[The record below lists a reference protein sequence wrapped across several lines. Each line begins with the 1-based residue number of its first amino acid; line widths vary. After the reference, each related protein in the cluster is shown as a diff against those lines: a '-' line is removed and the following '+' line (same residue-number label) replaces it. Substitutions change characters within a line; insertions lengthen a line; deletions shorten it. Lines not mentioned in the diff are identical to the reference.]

1 MTQTPNLIILFST
14 INLYKTKRI
23 KVMQRRAFIKSVST
37 AAVLT
42 AVPNIYPKVSLQN
55 KIKPPRLKPGDT
67 LGLIAPGSY
76 ISEDELKESKEN
88 LEKLGFNVFYTNGIL
103 SKNGYLAGTDELRAE
118 EVNLMFASKNIN
130 GIVCA
135 RGGYGCARI
144 LPMLNYNIIKNN
156 PKVIIG
162 YSDITALLIGIYA
175 ETGLVTFHGPV
186 GISSFNEF
194 SVTYFNEVL
203 VHPEKDLVLISVRAD
218 DEKDNNGIKTIVS
231 GKTAGELA
239 GGNLSIVNS
248 LIGTKYDFDGEGKII
263 FLEEIGEEPY
273 RIDRM
278 LTQLIQAGKFDNAAG
293 IALGVFK
300 DCEPKEKDP
309 SFSSSF
315 SLMEVLFDRLANLKI
330 PVIYGMS
337 FGHIKNKFTL
347 PIGIKA
353 ELDTI
358 NQTLTLLET
367 AVI

>member
-1 MTQTPNLIILFST
+1 
-14 INLYKTKRI
+14 
-23 KVMQRRAFIKSVST
+23 MQRRDFIKSIST

-42 AVPNIYPKVSLQN
+42 AAPQIYSSAEPKA

-88 LEKLGFNVFYTNGIL
+88 LEKLGYKVLYHERIL
-103 SKNGYLAGTDELRAE
+103 SKTGYLAGDDKSRAE
-118 EVNLMFASKNIN
+118 EVNSMFANSKVD
-130 GIVCA
+130 GIICA

-144 LPMLNYNIIKNN
+144 LPMLDYNVIKNN
-156 PKVIIG
+156 PKILIG
-162 YSDITALLIGIYA
+162 YSDITALLNGIYA
-175 ETGLVTFHGPV
+175 ETGLITFHGPV

-203 VHPEKDLVLISVRAD
+203 VHPEKDLVLISAKGE

-231 GKTAGELA
+231 GKAQGELV
-239 GGNLSIVNS
+239 GGNLSVLNS
-248 LIGTKYDFDGEGKII
+248 MIGTKYDFNVEGKII

-278 LTQLIQAGKFDNAAG
+278 LTQLIQTGKFDKAAG
-293 IALGVFK
+293 IAMGVFK

-309 SFSSSF
+309 SFSTSF
-315 SLMEVLFDRLANLKI
+315 SLLEVLFDRLSSLNI
-330 PVIYGMS
+330 PVIYGLS

-347 PIGIKA
+347 PVGIKA
-353 ELDTI
+353 ELDTVS
-358 NQTLTLLET
+358 QTITLLENS
-367 AVI
+367 VI

>member
-1 MTQTPNLIILFST
+1 
-14 INLYKTKRI
+14 
-23 KVMQRRAFIKSVST
+23 MQRRDFIKSVST

-42 AVPNIYPKVSLQN
+42 AVPKVYSVVQSKE
-55 KIKPPRLKPGDT
+55 KIKPHRLKQGDT

-76 ISEDELKESKEN
+76 ISPDELKDSVDN
-88 LEKLGFNVFYTNGIL
+88 LEKLGFKVLYDERIL
-103 SKNGYLAGTDELRAE
+103 SKTGYLAGYDKSRAL
-118 EVNLMFASKNIN
+118 EVNSMFANKKVK
-130 GIVCA
+130 GIICA

-144 LPMLNYNIIKNN
+144 LPMLDYDVIKSN
-156 PKVIIG
+156 PKVLIG
-162 YSDITALLIGIYA
+162 YSDITALLMGIYA
-175 ETGLVTFHGPV
+175 ETGLITFHGLV

-194 SVTYFNEVL
+194 SVTYFN
-203 VHPEKDLVLISVRAD
+203 DVLINPKQKVVLRSERGED
-218 DEKDNNGIKTIVS
+218 QKDNNGITTIVS
-231 GKTAGELA
+231 GKGVGELI
-239 GGNLSIVNS
+239 GGNLSVLNS
-248 LIGTKYDFDGEGKII
+248 LIGTKYDFNGEGKII

-278 LTQLIQAGKFDNAAG
+278 LTQLIQSGKFDKAAG

-315 SLMEVLFDRLANLKI
+315 SLMEVLFDRLSSLNI
-330 PVIYGMS
+330 PAIYGLS

-347 PIGIKA
+347 PVGIKA

-367 AVI
+367 AVL

>member
-1 MTQTPNLIILFST
+1 
-14 INLYKTKRI
+14 
-23 KVMQRRAFIKSVST
+23 MQRRSFIKSVST
-37 AAVLT
+37 AAVFSAIPNVYP
-42 AVPNIYPKVSLQN
+42 AVLPQN

-76 ISEDELKESKEN
+76 ISEDELKYSKEN
-88 LEKLGFNVFYTNGIL
+88 LEKLGYKVFYNDRIL
-103 SKNGYLAGTDELRAE
+103 SKTGYLAGTDQSRAE
-118 EVNLMFASKNIN
+118 EVNSMFADKNVQ
-130 GIVCA
+130 GIICA

-144 LPMLNYNIIKNN
+144 LPMLDYNLIKNN
-156 PKVIIG
+156 PKVFIG
-162 YSDITALLIGIYA
+162 YSDVTAMLNGIYA

-186 GISSFNEF
+186 GISSFNDF

-203 VHPEKDLVLISVRAD
+203 VHPEKDLVLISAKGE

-231 GKTAGELA
+231 GKAVGELV
-239 GGNLSIVNS
+239 GGNLSVLNS
-248 LIGTKYDFDGEGKII
+248 LIGTKYDFNGEGKII

-278 LTQLIQAGKFDNAAG
+278 LTQLIQSGKFDKAAG
-293 IALGVFK
+293 IVVGVFK

-309 SFSSSF
+309 SFSTSF
-315 SLMEVLFDRLANLKI
+315 SLMEVLFDRLSNLNI

-358 NQTLTLLET
+358 NQTLTLLEN

>member
-1 MTQTPNLIILFST
+1 
-14 INLYKTKRI
+14 
-23 KVMQRRAFIKSVST
+23 MQRRDFIKSIST

-42 AVPNIYPKVSLQN
+42 AAPKIYSLAEPKT

-76 ISEDELKESKEN
+76 ISEDELKDSKEN
-88 LEKLGFNVFYTNGIL
+88 LEKLGYKVFYNDRIL
-103 SKNGYLAGTDELRAE
+103 SKTGYLAGTDESRAE
-118 EVNLMFASKNIN
+118 EVNSMFADKKVN
-130 GIVCA
+130 GIICA
-135 RGGYGCARI
+135 RGGYGCSRI
-144 LPMLNYNIIKNN
+144 LPLLDYELIKNN
-156 PKVIIG
+156 PKIIIG
-162 YSDITALLIGIYA
+162 YSDITALLNAIYS

-203 VHPEKDLVLISVRAD
+203 VHPEKDLVLISAKGE

-231 GKTAGELA
+231 GKAVGELV
-239 GGNLSIVNS
+239 GGNLSVLNS
-248 LIGTKYDFDGEGKII
+248 LIGTKYDFNGEGKII

-278 LTQLIQAGKFDNAAG
+278 LTQLIQSGKFDKAAG
-293 IALGVFK
+293 IAMGVFK

-309 SFSSSF
+309 SFSTSF
-315 SLMEVLFDRLANLKI
+315 SLMEVLFDRLSNLKI

-347 PIGIKA
+347 PVGIKA

-358 NQTLTLLET
+358 NQTITLLENS
-367 AVI
+367 VN